1 MQSSACTKSSKV
13 SKVPSTY
20 TAKFLRLAA
29 STSTKPYGDVVYA
42 DPKNSK
48 YPLNNE
54 KRIRA
59 AWAYINVPKNA
70 EEYPL
75 NGVTLSEVKGRI
87 KAAAKKMGIEIS
99 EDS

>member
-1 MQSSACTKSSKV
+1 MAG
-13 SKVPSTY
+13 TY
-20 TAKFLRLAA
+20 TTKFLRLAA
-29 STSTKPYGDVVYA
+29 ATETKPASTKPYGAVVYA
-42 DPKNSK
+42 DPKNGK

-70 EEYPL
+70 AEYPL

-87 KAAAKKMGIEIS
+87 KAAATKIGIEIS
-99 EDS
+99 AGS